1 MREEREGGRMKS
13 VLIIVGTIA
22 GTVAVMLLLASVAIT
37 RAGRKI

>member
-1 MREEREGGRMKS
+1 MKS

-22 GTVAVMLLLASVAIT
+22 GTVAVMLLLASAAIT

>member
-1 MREEREGGRMKS
+1 MKS

-37 RAGRKI
+37 RAGRNI